1 MAGKLVQPIHKNTMI
16 RPVLAGT
23 RQTIEQVKNQIHDLI
38 RQGQL
43 RPGDRLPPEREF
55 AKQLRLSRN
64 SLRAGLR
71 ALIEMGILRARQGDG
86 TYVAAG
92 PPALQSDHLRVLVDL
107 HGLSLDEIFEAR
119 ETLEITLTGLAAE
132 RAQDGHLATLAE
144 EMANMY
150 ATIDDPE
157 QFLQHDIRFHQ
168 TIAAAGQSQVLSAV
182 LEMVSGLHYE
192 QRKIANKRAKNLK
205 ESAQAHQKI
214 YQAIRQRQP
223 EQARELMCEH
233 IAQAKITHEETLH
246 LARRKKAGR

>member
-1 MAGKLVQPIHKNTMI
+1 MV

-23 RQTIEQVKNQIHDLI
+23 RQTIEQVKNQIYDLI

-132 RAQDGHLATLAE
+132 RATDQHLATLAE
-144 EMANMY
+144 EVANMY
-150 ATIDDPE
+150 AMIDDPE
-157 QFLQHDIRFHQ
+157 QFLQHDIQFHQ

-192 QRKIANKRAKNLK
+192 QRKIANKRATNLR
-205 ESAQAHQKI
+205 ESAQAHQRI

-223 EQARELMCEH
+223 ELARTLMHEH
-233 IAQAKITHEETLH
+233 IVQAKITHEETLH
-246 LARRKKAGR
+246 LARKKKALR